1 MTSGPFDDSTGII
14 QKKSFTG
21 TSNKTNT
28 NTKAQGKGNEMH
40 IAEMLSGFLKFEY
53 NYFGYIQGSL
63 KLNEN
68 PAASEFDHDNVVQ
81 RGALLTQTPQVI
93 CLVLNVG
100 D

>member
-1 MTSGPFDDSTGII
+1 MATNVG
-14 QKKSFTG
+14 
-21 TSNKTNT
+21 TNT
-28 NTKAQGKGNEMH
+28 AKSKNIEAHM
-40 IAEMLSGFLKFEY
+40 ADMLSGFLKFEY
-53 NYFGYIQGSL
+53 NYFGYIRGSL

-68 PAASEFDHDNVVQ
+68 PAANEFDHDNVVQ